1 MPYDVLGVDAEGADK
16 LTVAHELGDGGGL
29 LALSELVQVPH
40 ADGLVVRTRHYP
52 VFIKLFAGTNTPH
65 HTHTTIGLAVSN
77 GGGGGGGGGEKE
89 PTCRQ

>member
-16 LTVAHELGDGGGL
+16 LAVAHELGDGGGL
-29 LALSELVQVPH
+29 LALPELVQVPH

-52 VFIKLFAGTNTPH
+52 VFIKLFAATNTPH
-65 HTHTTIGLAVSN
+65 TAIGLAVSN
-77 GGGGGGGGGEKE
+77 GGGGGGEKE